1 MVASFSGL
9 QGYILGSWGTLG
21 KPCFCLE
28 MMMFDSR
35 VTGLTQCGCKEKQE
49 GVMMGFS
56 FSLGRCHPELQSV
69 SRLCSGSA
77 ISSPHLY
84 WLLRQATGQPFYAKA

>member
-9 QGYILGSWGTLG
+9 QGYLSWDPGEPLAG
-21 KPCFCLE
+21 RVSAL

-77 ISSPHLY
+77 IS
-84 WLLRQATGQPFYAKA
+84 LLSSLLAPRQATGQPFYAKA